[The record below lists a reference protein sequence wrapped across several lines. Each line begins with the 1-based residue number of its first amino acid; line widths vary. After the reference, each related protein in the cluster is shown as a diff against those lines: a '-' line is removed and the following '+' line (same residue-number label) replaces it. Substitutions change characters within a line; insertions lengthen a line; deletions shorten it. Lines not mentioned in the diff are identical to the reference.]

1 MRDPAEIREAV
12 AEENPKAYFADGFDN
27 ALVGLGYRCGK
38 PALAVYSVQK
48 CIALL
53 QERDGMSYDEALEY
67 LEFNSIGAWVGEMT
81 PIWMYD

>member
-48 CIALL
+48 CIAGGIDNQVHLL
-53 QERDGMSYDEALEY
+53 A
-67 LEFNSIGAWVGEMT
+67 AHPEMWGK
-81 PIWMYD
+81 PQ